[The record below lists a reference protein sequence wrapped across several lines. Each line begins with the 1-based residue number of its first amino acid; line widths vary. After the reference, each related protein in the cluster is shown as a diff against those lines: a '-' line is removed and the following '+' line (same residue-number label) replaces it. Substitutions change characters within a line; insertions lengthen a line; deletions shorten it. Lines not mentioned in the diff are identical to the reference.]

1 MSGGSMNYLYSRV
14 LYDATFETNTPERI
28 AFRKHLGLVSEC
40 LKAIEW
46 NDSGDGD
53 SREEALLLECVGKAS
68 IIEAAIEQAKESLA
82 ELQAAIARAEG
93 RDE

>member
-1 MSGGSMNYLYSRV
+1 MNYLYQK
-14 LYDATFETNTPERI
+14 LEYDATFIADTPARR
-28 AFRKHLGLVSEC
+28 AFRKHLGLVAKC

-53 SREEALLLECVGKAS
+53 SKEEALLLECVGKDS
-68 IIEAAIEQAKESLA
+68 FVEAAIEQAKESLA
-82 ELQAAIARAEG
+82 ALQASIAKAEG

>member
-1 MSGGSMNYLYSRV
+1 MSGGSMNYLYQR
-14 LYDATFETNTPERI
+14 LEYDATFITNTPERR
-28 AFRKHLGLVSEC
+28 AFRKHLWLVAQC

-53 SREEALLLECVGKAS
+53 HREEALLLECVGKAS
-68 IIEAAIEQAKESLA
+68 VVDAAIEQAKESLA
-82 ELQAAIARAEG
+82 SLQAAIAKAEG